1 MMTVYWTTAAI
12 AYLLG
17 SIPFGYLLVWAF
29 RKEDIRQR
37 GSGNIGATNVLRS
50 GSRWLGALTLL
61 LDVGKGCAAVVLA
74 RYFMDQHPNSG
85 GDAGHA
91 AVIAAIFAVFG
102 HVFPIWLR
110 GKGGKGVATAFG
122 VFVALAP
129 LSALSAMGMFFIIFA
144 LTRYVSLA
152 SILSSA
158 SFPVFVW
165 LWGRVFPLSSW
176 NMWLLT
182 SAILVPAL
190 IVVKHAPNIRRLLH
204 GAEDRFG
211 SKGKAR
217 V

>member
-1 MMTVYWTTAAI
+1 MTVYWTIAAI

-50 GSRWLGALTLL
+50 GSRWLGLLTLL
-61 LDVGKGCAAVVLA
+61 LDVGKGCTAVVLA
-74 RYFMDQHPNSG
+74 RYFIGQHPNSG

-102 HVFPIWLR
+102 HVFPIWLH

-129 LSALSAMGMFFIIFA
+129 LSALSAMGMFFVIFA

-176 NMWLLT
+176 SLWLLT

-190 IVVKHAPNIRRLLH
+190 IVVKHASNIRRLLH
-204 GAEDRFG
+204 GTEDRFG
-211 SKGKAR
+211 SKKETRA
-217 V
+217 